1 MVCPYRGISC
11 WSPDDKTLAAE
22 GDEEMGVICPGC
34 KIRLKIDK
42 EKHAAKGL
50 MFKCPRCRNVF
61 VLKKNV
67 ALPRE
72 EIHLRKILVAH
83 SDPVVIHKIT
93 SLLMKNGYQTVTS
106 SDGIAAIV
114 KVLKDAPFLTIIEED
129 LPKINGFEV
138 CRRVRSKAEMKEVK
152 FLFVGTTY
160 ERYRRF
166 PPLHSANH
174 YIEDNCIS
182 ELLIEKI
189 NEIKKRNCC
198 KYE

>member
-1 MVCPYRGISC
+1 MVCPYRRISC
-11 WSPDDKTLAAE
+11 WSPDDKTLVAE
-22 GDEEMGVICPGC
+22 GDEEMDVICPSC

-50 MFKCPRCRNVF
+50 MFKCPQCCNFFVF
-61 VLKKNV
+61 KKKV

-72 EIHLRKILVAH
+72 EIHLGKVLVAH
-83 SDPVVIHKIT
+83 SDPAVMHKIT
-93 SLLMKNGYQTVTS
+93 SLLVGNGYQTVTS

-114 KVLKDAPFLTIIEED
+114 KVLKEAPFLTIIEED

-138 CRRVRSKAEMKEVK
+138 CRRVRSKAEIKGMK
-152 FLFVGTTY
+152 FLFVVSAY
-160 ERYRRF
+160 DERRRELPTF
-166 PPLHSANH
+166 SGANH

-189 NEIKKRNCC
+189 NKINHTQN
-198 KYE
+198 